1 MSSSVN
7 EAINYFVAKK
17 FGTLIASTTPI
28 FAKMEIYKNSDFP
41 KQAAEIEEYKATLL
55 NMPTDKLLTLYQEAL
70 DEDSKL
76 AEIHARRE
84 EKNRFYNLQE
94 AYADFVHWSKAAHW
108 TLDEAIA
115 LSFGKEPNK
124 VTWKKIEPL
133 KDKTTFANAFAKRR
147 DLAMRATRWKKFG
160 DTIPPVIFIDWA
172 KQLKIELPTELLSE
186 LANIGCTATNWR
198 ERYNTLKTAH
208 DDSAEQLLQ
217 KPENILK
224 PESARKV
231 DNLLQA
237 ITCIAIDSYRYDPK
251 QEKSNVPQQ
260 MSDDISKSGKT
271 IDTKTIRGW
280 LKEGLALLPAK
291 PHKD

>member
-1 MSSSVN
+1 MNSIDAV
-7 EAINYFVAKK
+7 IDYFVAKK
-17 FGTLIASTTPI
+17 FGAVIASLTTALAS
-28 FAKMEIYKNSDFP
+28 FEKSKDGYNS
-41 KQAAEIEEYKATLL
+41 KQLLEIEEYKLTLR
-55 NMPTDKLLTLYQEAL
+55 NMPISELLTLHNRA
-70 DEDSKL
+70 L
-76 AEIHARRE
+76 AEDAQRTRQNAINE
-84 EKNRFYNLQE
+84 EKTRFYNLQS
-94 AYADFVHWSKAAHW
+94 ANADFVHWSKAAHW
-108 TLDEAIA
+108 TIDEAIA
-115 LSFGKEPNK
+115 LSFGKEPDK

-133 KDKTTFANAFAKRR
+133 KDKTSFANTFAKRR
-147 DLAMRATRWKKFG
+147 DLAMRATRWKQFAN
-160 DTIPPVIFIDWA
+160 TIPPVIFIDWA
-172 KQLKIELPTELLSE
+172 KQLKIELPPELLSE

-208 DDSAEQLLQ
+208 DDSAKQLLQ